1 MKSEKEWI
9 NNLRNRMEDYSEPLP
24 EGLWDK
30 LSKEL
35 EEPKTPKVIPIWR
48 RWQAAAAVLVLL
60 VSSLTYW
67 FWSSP
72 EADFRNQELAVEVK
86 NTPLPAQTSSLDE
99 QVAEVKHA
107 EPFQKEP
114 VALLANVSSKKS
126 AGEVPEEIVEVA
138 PASVALAEQEAPIES
153 VKKEKAVKQQE
164 VSRSA
169 ERSRQVKRSRAADR
183 EQMERNARALKN
195 KSDKSSGFSV
205 GVGAGNTPYSS
216 LNTFDGMGSF
226 VARSAYY
233 TSSDLSM
240 SPINNNGLAYSQVLL
255 ENAIQ
260 APQTT
265 VKHHIP
271 VTVGLTVAWQF
282 HEDWALETGLNYT
295 LLSSD
300 IHSGSKSYVEET
312 QKLHYIG
319 IPLKLHRSIWK
330 NNWLSVYASAGGVME
345 KCVSGNLETVTVT
358 NGGNRTSENTSLD
371 VDPLQWSVTAAAGAQ
386 VNFTSRFGLYL
397 EPGIAYYFDDHSGVD
412 SRTILDM
419 NGAEKLLGKGDML
432 FYPQGYSKP
441 ARVQGAFVSDKEVSD
456 VVDYLKNQTLGNVY
470 NSYAEDIEEK
480 IKNIG
485 SSGGSSG
492 SGSGGGNDRD
502 EYFEEAARFIID
514 KDKASIGMLQRVL
527 KIGFNRAARIMDQ
540 LCEYGVVGEEEG
552 TKPRKVLMSMEQF
565 EQLLE
570 EI

>member
-72 EADFRNQELAVEVK
+72 EADFRNQKLAAEVED
-86 NTPLPAQTSSLDE
+86 TPLPAQTLLQEE
-99 QVAEVKHA
+99 QVAEVKQA
-107 EPFQKEP
+107 ESFQQEP

-126 AGEVPEEIVEVA
+126 AGNVSDEIIEPVS
-138 PASVALAEQEAPIES
+138 ASLAEQEAPIES
-153 VKKEKAVKQQE
+153 IEEEKAVEQQE

-169 ERSRQVKRSRAADR
+169 ERSRQVKKSRAADR
-183 EQMERNARALKN
+183 ERMERNAMALKK
-195 KSDKSSGFSV
+195 KSDRTSGFSV

-226 VARSAYY
+226 VARSAYF
-233 TSSDLSM
+233 TSPDLNA

-345 KCVSGNLETVTVT
+345 KCVSGKLETITVT
-358 NGGNRTSENTSLD
+358 NGGERTSENTSLD
-371 VDPLQWSVTAAAGAQ
+371 VNPLQWSVTAAAGAQ
-386 VNFTSRFGLYL
+386 VNFTSRLGLYV
-397 EPGIAYYFDDHSGVD
+397 EPGVAYYFDDHSGVE
-412 SRTILDM
+412 TIRKEHPFNFNLQ
-419 NGAEKLLGKGDML
+419 LGL
-432 FYPQGYSKP
+432 RFNVSK
-441 ARVQGAFVSDKEVSD
+441 
-456 VVDYLKNQTLGNVY
+456 
-470 NSYAEDIEEK
+470 
-480 IKNIG
+480 
-485 SSGGSSG
+485 
-492 SGSGGGNDRD
+492 
-502 EYFEEAARFIID
+502 
-514 KDKASIGMLQRVL
+514 
-527 KIGFNRAARIMDQ
+527 
-540 LCEYGVVGEEEG
+540 
-552 TKPRKVLMSMEQF
+552 
-565 EQLLE
+565 
-570 EI
+570 

>member
-72 EADFRNQELAVEVK
+72 EADFRNQELAVEVED
-86 NTPLPAQTSSLDE
+86 TPLPAQTLLQEE
-99 QVAEVKHA
+99 QVAEVKQA
-107 EPFQKEP
+107 ESFQKEP

-126 AGEVPEEIVEVA
+126 AGNVSDEIIEPVS
-138 PASVALAEQEAPIES
+138 ASLAEQEAPIES
-153 VKKEKAVKQQE
+153 IEEEKAVKQQE

-169 ERSRQVKRSRAADR
+169 ERSRQVKKSRAADR
-183 EQMERNARALKN
+183 ERMERNAMALKK
-195 KSDKSSGFSV
+195 KSDRTSGFSV

-345 KCVSGNLETVTVT
+345 KCVSGKLETITVT
-358 NGGNRTSENTSLD
+358 NGGERTSENTSLD
-371 VDPLQWSVTAAAGAQ
+371 VNPLQWSVTAAAGAQ
-386 VNFTSRFGLYL
+386 VNFTSRLGLYV
-397 EPGIAYYFDDHSGVD
+397 EPGVAYYFDDHSGVE
-412 SRTILDM
+412 TIRKEHPFNFNLQ
-419 NGAEKLLGKGDML
+419 LGL
-432 FYPQGYSKP
+432 RFNVSK
-441 ARVQGAFVSDKEVSD
+441 
-456 VVDYLKNQTLGNVY
+456 
-470 NSYAEDIEEK
+470 
-480 IKNIG
+480 
-485 SSGGSSG
+485 
-492 SGSGGGNDRD
+492 
-502 EYFEEAARFIID
+502 
-514 KDKASIGMLQRVL
+514 
-527 KIGFNRAARIMDQ
+527 
-540 LCEYGVVGEEEG
+540 
-552 TKPRKVLMSMEQF
+552 
-565 EQLLE
+565 
-570 EI
+570 

>member
-24 EGLWDK
+24 EGP
-30 LSKEL
+30 KEL

-48 RWQAAAAVLVLL
+48 RWQVAAAVLVLL

-397 EPGIAYYFDDHSGVD
+397 EPGIAYYFDDHSGVE
-412 SRTILDM
+412 TIRKEHPFNFNLQ
-419 NGAEKLLGKGDML
+419 LGL
-432 FYPQGYSKP
+432 RF
-441 ARVQGAFVSDKEVSD
+441 
-456 VVDYLKNQTLGNVY
+456 NV
-470 NSYAEDIEEK
+470 
-480 IKNIG
+480 
-485 SSGGSSG
+485 
-492 SGSGGGNDRD
+492 
-502 EYFEEAARFIID
+502 
-514 KDKASIGMLQRVL
+514 
-527 KIGFNRAARIMDQ
+527 
-540 LCEYGVVGEEEG
+540 
-552 TKPRKVLMSMEQF
+552 TK
-565 EQLLE
+565 
-570 EI
+570 